1 MSTIRKLTIGAAL
14 FAAACSGA
22 LAQPAPGTAPPRP
35 AFTLSSSVIQMD
47 QVIPE
52 KYAGTAGITPPLSW
66 TNTPAGTQS
75 FTLLLHD
82 LEPAIDHGTGDVT
95 HWLMFNIPG
104 TATALP
110 ENISP
115 ASAQL
120 PDGSIQAK
128 NRAGRPGFIGPGAPP
143 PNYHHYVFELYALD
157 TRLNLGADASR
168 AQIMAA
174 MEGHV
179 NGKAVLVSRY
189 HR

>member
-1 MSTIRKLTIGAAL
+1 
-14 FAAACSGA
+14 
-22 LAQPAPGTAPPRP
+22 
-35 AFTLSSSVIQMD
+35 MD

-104 TATALP
+104 TASALP

-120 PDGSIQAK
+120 PGREHPGEKPRWTA
-128 NRAGRPGFIGPGAPP
+128 RLYRPGRPA
-143 PNYHHYVFELYALD
+143 
-157 TRLNLGADASR
+157 
-168 AQIMAA
+168 AQ
-174 MEGHV
+174 
-179 NGKAVLVSRY
+179 LSSLCL
-189 HR
+189 